1 MEDNPTIV
9 FFGAGAVGASVGGW
23 VAANHENTYFLDIGE
38 VADALEKN
46 GITHYLGDR
55 NHEKENV
62 KVKVIRD
69 LSEIPSP
76 DVIVVA
82 VKNYSLD
89 AVSKLIKDKVGD
101 TPVIVGMQNGVENQ
115 TILPKYFSKVV
126 YCVVCYNA
134 WLDNPG
140 VVGYQKRGPL
150 ALGTVNNELQFEM
163 DAIKN
168 VFNKG
173 VETVVTLQLH
183 NATHSKMIIN
193 LTNSLTTLIGH
204 TYQEISDESIF
215 QKLLGNLTY
224 EGVKIV
230 KAAGYDECKLGGM
243 PSWLLMKAGATLP
256 RFITRIPFRKNV
268 KKMVLSSMAQD
279 ILQRGSSQSEL
290 ESLNGYFIKLAE
302 KHGISIPYNKT
313 IYELCKSE
321 FSKPDFKPWDVKDVW
336 EKVQAKMRV

>member
-1 MEDNPTIV
+1 
-9 FFGAGAVGASVGGW
+9 
-23 VAANHENTYFLDIGE
+23 
-38 VADALEKN
+38 
-46 GITHYLGDR
+46 
-55 NHEKENV
+55 
-62 KVKVIRD
+62 
-69 LSEIPSP
+69 EIPTP
-76 DVIVVA
+76 DIIVVS

-89 AVSKLIKDKVGD
+89 AVSKIIKDKVGD
-101 TPVIVGMQNGVENQ
+101 KPVIIGMQNGIENQ

-150 ALGTVNNELQFEM
+150 VFGTVNNELQFEM
-163 DAIKN
+163 DAICN

-173 VETVVTLQLH
+173 VESIVTLHLH
-183 NATHSKMIIN
+183 NGTHSKMIIN

-204 TYQEISDESIF
+204 TYKEISNENLF
-215 QKLLGNLTY
+215 QKLLSNLTY

-256 RFITRIPFRKNV
+256 QFITKIPFKKNV
-268 KKMVLSSMAQD
+268 KKMVISSMAQD
-279 ILQRGSSQSEL
+279 ILQRGSTQSEL

-302 KHGISIPYNKT
+302 KYSIHIPYNKT

-336 EKVQAKMRV
+336 EKVKANL